1 MKEMLQ
7 GKVSVIVPAYNAARL
22 LERCVRSITGQT
34 YPALE
39 VIVVDDGSKD
49 DTGKIADQLAAED
62 SRIRVVH
69 KTNGGV
75 SAARNDAL
83 KLVEGEWITFVDSDD
98 YLEPDF
104 LRSLLDGEV
113 ADLVIGGYHTVGA
126 NEIPSANYP
135 TDTAHSPEAIKRAL
149 EARLTDMTFLCPWGK
164 LFRTSLVRSLRL
176 IFNTEMKVGEDVV
189 FVWSYLAHCSSLAFK
204 QGQGYDYYTEPGAD
218 FKYALDETVSL
229 QPIERILGV
238 LDGLKRNFGMDTEHA
253 RCHVLNYYIW
263 LFKLYVNRNYLLRDL
278 ARMKNFFYYPLILD
292 YYKTY
297 RRTSKDKLLVYLL
310 LKLRLSGVLYLMI
323 KLYY

>member
-149 EARLTDMTFLCPWGK
+149 EARLTDMTFLCPWGAVPH
-164 LFRTSLVRSLRL
+164 FSGT
-176 IFNTEMKVGEDVV
+176 VV
-189 FVWSYLAHCSSLAFK
+189 K
-204 QGQGYDYYTEPGAD
+204 AD
-218 FKYALDETVSL
+218 FQYGDEGGRRCGIRVELFGSL
-229 QPIERILGV
+229 FFIGFQTGTGIRL
-238 LDGLKRNFGMDTEHA
+238 
-253 RCHVLNYYIW
+253 
-263 LFKLYVNRNYLLRDL
+263 LY
-278 ARMKNFFYYPLILD
+278 
-292 YYKTY
+292 
-297 RRTSKDKLLVYLL
+297 
-310 LKLRLSGVLYLMI
+310 
-323 KLYY
+323 

>member
-83 KLVEGEWITFVDSDD
+83 KLVEGNGLLSWIPTIIWNRISCDP
-98 YLEPDF
+98 YL
-104 LRSLLDGEV
+104 
-113 ADLVIGGYHTVGA
+113 TV
-126 NEIPSANYP
+126 
-135 TDTAHSPEAIKRAL
+135 
-149 EARLTDMTFLCPWGK
+149 
-164 LFRTSLVRSLRL
+164 
-176 IFNTEMKVGEDVV
+176 
-189 FVWSYLAHCSSLAFK
+189 
-204 QGQGYDYYTEPGAD
+204 
-218 FKYALDETVSL
+218 
-229 QPIERILGV
+229 
-238 LDGLKRNFGMDTEHA
+238 
-253 RCHVLNYYIW
+253 
-263 LFKLYVNRNYLLRDL
+263 
-278 ARMKNFFYYPLILD
+278 
-292 YYKTY
+292 
-297 RRTSKDKLLVYLL
+297 
-310 LKLRLSGVLYLMI
+310 KLRI
-323 KLYY
+323 W